1 MILRRLAPVLLALLL
16 SAPLRAQSV
25 SGHFVDQAGAPVPS
39 ARVMLRD
46 ESGRT
51 VHSALTDANGRFSLR
66 APAAGRYVLR
76 AERIGY
82 AATTSGPLTLAAGAQ
97 VTHRLVGGG
106 QRVVLDAVVVE
117 GETRCALRP
126 GVGEETAVVW
136 GEVRKALDLVSANG
150 QAPLDRFTVELFERE
165 LDPRSGRLSVDNRRR
180 VQGVAHKPFVAVP
193 AERLAQTG
201 FIERDTAGVLYAA
214 PDAEVLLSERFLE
227 DHCFR
232 LRTEGAPAPGLIG
245 LAFEPVRGRRVPDV
259 QGVLWLDRASAEL
272 RQMEFEYT
280 RPPVRGPRGVPGGKM
295 EFQRLPGGR
304 WITSNWVLRMPV
316 EAGLADMYPAQGQRP
331 RVVAIREVGGAVLPP
346 GTPATPPATTTLAA
360 APAVPAGSG
369 VAQVAVATDTVSA
382 PASAPVAG
390 MPSTLA
396 AETRPAA
403 RTNTDRRRLI
413 ARDEV
418 ANTRVSTAFDLVQA
432 LRPQWL
438 RARGSNSMRIVTR
451 GDANWVADESPIIVY
466 QDGRVLGPGVEMLRS
481 IPHASI
487 EQVEYFDAA
496 EAQQRWGVGH
506 PQGAIH
512 VISKR

>member
-16 SAPLRAQSV
+16 AAPLGAQAV

-51 VHSALTDANGRFSLR
+51 VHSALTDASGRFSLR

-76 AERIGY
+76 AERIGF
-82 AATTSGPLTLAAGAQ
+82 ATTTSGPLTLAAGEQA
-97 VTHRLVGGG
+97 THRLVGGG
-106 QRVVLDAVVVE
+106 QRVLLDAVVVE
-117 GETRCALRP
+117 GATRCALRP
-126 GVGEETAVVW
+126 GVSEETAVVW

-150 QAPLDRFTVELFERE
+150 QAPLDPFTVELFERE
-165 LDPRSGRLSVDNRRR
+165 VDPRSGRLSVDNRRR
-180 VQGVAHKPFVAVP
+180 VEGVAHKPFVAVP
-193 AERLAQTG
+193 TERLAQVG
-201 FIERDTAGVLYAA
+201 FIERDPSGMLYAA

-232 LRTEGAPAPGLIG
+232 LQTEGAPVPGLIG

-272 RQMEFEYT
+272 RQMEFQYT
-280 RPPVRGPRGVPGGKM
+280 RPPVRGPRGVPGGTM

-304 WITSNWVLRMPV
+304 WITSNWVVRMPV
-316 EAGLADMYPAQGQRP
+316 EAGLAEMYPAQGQRP

-346 GTPATPPATTTLAA
+346 GTPATPPATTLAA
-360 APAVPAGSG
+360 APADSG
-369 VAQVAVATDTVSA
+369 IAQVAVATDTASA
-382 PASAPVAG
+382 PAAVAMDG
-390 MPSTLA
+390 MPSTLT
-396 AETRPAA
+396 AETRPAP
-403 RTNTDRRRLI
+403 RTNADRRRLI

-418 ANTRVSTAFDLVQA
+418 AETRVSTAFDLVQS

-438 RARGSNSMRIVTR
+438 RARGSNSLRIVTR

-466 QDGRVLGPGVEMLRS
+466 QDGRVLGPGVELLRS

>member
-1 MILRRLAPVLLALLL
+1 MILRRVAPVLLALLL
-16 SAPLRAQSV
+16 AAPLGAQSV
-25 SGHFVDQAGAPVPS
+25 SGNFVDQAGAPVPS
-39 ARVMLRD
+39 ARVTLRD
-46 ESGRT
+46 ETGRV
-51 VHSALTDANGRFSLR
+51 VHSALTDASGRFALR

-76 AERIGY
+76 AERIGF
-82 AATTSGPLTLAAGAQ
+82 ASTSSEPLTLAAGEQ

-106 QRVVLDAVVVE
+106 QRVLLDAVVVE

-126 GVGEETAVVW
+126 GVSEETSVVW

-165 LDPRSGRLSVDNRRR
+165 VDPRSGMLFVDSRRR
-180 VQGVAHKPFVAVP
+180 VEGVAHKPFVAVP
-193 AERLAQTG
+193 TERLALVG

-232 LRTEGAPAPGLIG
+232 LRTDDAPAPGLIG

-272 RQMEFEYT
+272 RQMEFQYT

-304 WITSNWVLRMPV
+304 WITRNWVVRMPV

-346 GTPATPPATTTLAA
+346 GTPATLAAA
-360 APAVPAGSG
+360 APADSVSAGTG
-369 VAQVAVATDTVSA
+369 AIAQVVLTPMRDTTSVPPGA
-382 PASAPVAG
+382 AMAG
-390 MPSTLA
+390 MPSIMEA
-396 AETRPAA
+396 QTRPAQ

-413 ARDEV
+413 GRDEV
-418 ANTRVSTAFDLVQA
+418 AETRVSTAFDLVQA

-438 RARGSNSMRIVTR
+438 RARGSNSLRIVTR
-451 GDANWVADESPIIVY
+451 GDANWVADESPIVVY
-466 QDGRVLGPGVEMLRS
+466 QDGRLLGPGVELLRS